1 VKKDFLE
8 VRWCGRGG
16 QGAVT
21 AAKMLAESA
30 LDEGKFIQ
38 AFPEFGPERMGAP
51 VRSFTRISSKPI
63 VVHCQI
69 VEPDISVL
77 LDPTLLD
84 VVDIAEGV
92 PKNGII
98 IVNTTDSPEQLRQKM
113 GLVDRKIFTV
123 DATGISTKIMGRN
136 VPNTPMVGA
145 VVKVSGAV
153 KLDSVIRNFQQEFSH
168 KFKEEVIRTN
178 IEAIKLAYEQ
188 TKGEGQ

>member
-1 VKKDFLE
+1 MKKDFLE

-69 VEPDISVL
+69 TEPDISVL

-84 VVDIAEGV
+84 VVDITEGV

-98 IVNTTDSPEQLRQKM
+98 IVNTADSPAELRQKL
-113 GLVDRKIFTV
+113 GLTDRKIFTV
-123 DATGISTKIMGRN
+123 DATGISTKTMGRN
-136 VPNTPMVGA
+136 IPNTPMVGA

>member
-1 VKKDFLE
+1 MKKDFLE

>member
-1 VKKDFLE
+1 MNKDFIE

-51 VRSFTRISSKPI
+51 VKSFTRISSKPI

-98 IVNTTDSPEQLRQKM
+98 IVNTTDSPVQLRQRM
-113 GLVDRKIFTV
+113 GLADRKLFTV

-153 KLDSVIRNFQQEFSH
+153 KLESVIRHFQQELSH
-168 KFKEEVIRTN
+168 KCKDDVIRAN

>member
-1 VKKDFLE
+1 MNKDFIE

-21 AAKMLAESA
+21 AAKILAESA

-69 VEPDISVL
+69 TQPDISVL
-77 LDPTLLD
+77 LDSTLLD
-84 VVDIAEGV
+84 IVDITEGV

-98 IVNTTDSPEQLRQKM
+98 IVNTAYSPAQLRQKM
-113 GLVDRKIFTV
+113 GLVDRKLFTV
-123 DATGISTKIMGRN
+123 DATGISIKTMGRN
-136 VPNTPMVGA
+136 IPNTPMVGA

>member
-1 VKKDFLE
+1 
-8 VRWCGRGG
+8 
-16 QGAVT
+16 
-21 AAKMLAESA
+21 
-30 LDEGKFIQ
+30 
-38 AFPEFGPERMGAP
+38 
-51 VRSFTRISSKPI
+51 
-63 VVHCQI
+63 
-69 VEPDISVL
+69 
-77 LDPTLLD
+77 
-84 VVDIAEGV
+84 VVDITEGV

-113 GLVDRKIFTV
+113 GLTDRKIFTV

>member
-1 VKKDFLE
+1 MKKDFLE

-77 LDPTLLD
+77 LDSTLLD
-84 VVDIAEGV
+84 VVDITEGV

-113 GLVDRKIFTV
+113 GLTDRKIFTV

>member
-69 VEPDISVL
+69 TEPDISVL

-84 VVDIAEGV
+84 VVDITEGV

-98 IVNTTDSPEQLRQKM
+98 IVNTADSPAELRQKL
-113 GLVDRKIFTV
+113 GLTDRKIFTV
-123 DATGISTKIMGRN
+123 DATGISTKTMGRN
-136 VPNTPMVGA
+136 IPNTPMVGA